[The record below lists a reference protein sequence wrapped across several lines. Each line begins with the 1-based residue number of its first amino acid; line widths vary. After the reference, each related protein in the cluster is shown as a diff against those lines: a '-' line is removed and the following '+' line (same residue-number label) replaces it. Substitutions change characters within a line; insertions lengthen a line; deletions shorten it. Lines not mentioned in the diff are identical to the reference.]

1 MSGRAMDG
9 ESQRGLKKMK
19 PLSLAPLS
27 LGGDQL
33 EPGDAMIDA
42 MIDKLLH
49 FGADASASPVTP
61 RAAGRFGLA
70 RAGGAAISQ
79 RDVAALLRAAK
90 AAFLA
95 EPMLLEIAAPVKL
108 VGDIHGQYAD
118 LLRVFDECGGP
129 GDVRYLFLGDYV
141 DRGAHGLEC
150 ALLLLCYKV
159 KHGGAFWLLRG
170 NHECAAINRIYGFCD
185 ECKRAYGLKVWKQF
199 NDVFNCMPVAAVVD
213 AKIFCVHGG
222 LSPELRSLDQVS
234 AFRRPCDVPDAG
246 LMCDFLWADPDPHAR
261 GWAESERG
269 VSYTFGEDVVAKFLE
284 AHDLDLLVRAH
295 QVVEDGYEF
304 FANRML
310 VTLFSAPNY
319 CGEFDNAGAVMAV
332 DDTLMCSFHILQPAA
347 KPQPP
352 RPLASRAPTPR

>member
-129 GDVRYLFLGDYV
+129 G
-141 DRGAHGLEC
+141 
-150 ALLLLCYKV
+150 
-159 KHGGAFWLLRG
+159 LRG
-170 NHECAAINRIYGFCD
+170 NRRLGRGVPTKLQNSRARSNRSRFGRFVN
-185 ECKRAYGLKVWKQF
+185 ESFSRRVL
-199 NDVFNCMPVAAVVD
+199 
-213 AKIFCVHGG
+213 HGERR
-222 LSPELRSLDQVS
+222 ELRRNGRIRVEVMSKIW
-234 AFRRPCDVPDAG
+234 FWRRP
-246 LMCDFLWADPDPHAR
+246 R
-261 GWAESERG
+261 R
-269 VSYTFGEDVVAKFLE
+269 
-284 AHDLDLLVRAH
+284 
-295 QVVEDGYEF
+295 
-304 FANRML
+304 
-310 VTLFSAPNY
+310 
-319 CGEFDNAGAVMAV
+319 
-332 DDTLMCSFHILQPAA
+332 
-347 KPQPP
+347 
-352 RPLASRAPTPR
+352 RPLPLPRRLR

>member
-1 MSGRAMDG
+1 MSGRAMNG

-222 LSPELRSLDQVS
+222 LSPELRSAAAS
-234 AFRRPCDVPDAG
+234 T
-246 LMCDFLWADPDPHAR
+246 R
-261 GWAESERG
+261 G
-269 VSYTFGEDVVAKFLE
+269 
-284 AHDLDLLVRAH
+284 
-295 QVVEDGYEF
+295 
-304 FANRML
+304 
-310 VTLFSAPNY
+310 
-319 CGEFDNAGAVMAV
+319 
-332 DDTLMCSFHILQPAA
+332 
-347 KPQPP
+347 
-352 RPLASRAPTPR
+352 